1 MADYKKYAE
10 NLVGNWEKDIYAPQ
24 SKVTQD
30 IYQTNWNKLTNDY
43 NDLKDKLAKNFE
55 NARLEY
61 ANALNT
67 VQNNSFNRMNTA
79 NIDLANRGLSSSGM
93 LDRITQAD
101 TQAKGQAVDKALGDL
116 LGTNEAAIEGL
127 SQGVSKYAQKQTGL
141 AGDLAQDLGKL
152 TAADAGNNQA
162 YGNLLAGIGESAA
175 RRAANRAASG
185 GSMSLARYQ
194 KKAQDDVDEMYR
206 KLAIQETLHSTDL
219 SDEQK
224 LDTLVNDLGV
234 KAADAKSAISSINF
248 TNTNEKIS
256 DRTRELNKINRATD
270 YFDNVRN
277 DNISKLNRIMKYTP
291 VGAVERLLFGSDYDY
306 ANNDLANLVDRIRPS
321 VVSGDVKRGQIDTL
335 NKKLDDYTYTDLYDL
350 LFK

>member
-30 IYQTNWNKLTNDY
+30 IYQTNWNKLANDY

-55 NARLEY
+55 NARLGY
-61 ANALNT
+61 SNALNAI
-67 VQNNSFNRMNTA
+67 QDNSFNRMNTA

-175 RRAANRAASG
+175 KRAANRAASG

-194 KKAQDDVDEMYR
+194 KKAQDDLDYYYR
-206 KLAIQETLHSTDL
+206 KMAIYETLNDANL
-219 SDEQK
+219 SDDDK
-224 LDTLVNDLGV
+224 LKTLVNELQVPAG
-234 KAADAKSAISSINF
+234 DAKSAISSTNYTNTMKKIQERQSELDDINTYANKVNNFLGIDTNNKTNKLIADNILMNLPLLSPDPYTRAIASIFGSTRPSNILNF
-248 TNTNEKIS
+248 TKQ
-256 DRTRELNKINRATD
+256 K
-270 YFDNVRN
+270 
-277 DNISKLNRIMKYTP
+277 
-291 VGAVERLLFGSDYDY
+291 
-306 ANNDLANLVDRIRPS
+306 
-321 VVSGDVKRGQIDTL
+321 QIDTL
-335 NKKLDDYTYTDLYDL
+335 NKKLNDYTYTDLYDL
-350 LFK
+350 IYK

>member
-55 NARLEY
+55 NARLGY
-61 ANALNT
+61 SNALNT
-67 VQNNSFNRMNTA
+67 IQDNSFNRMNTA

-101 TQAKGQAVDKALGDL
+101 TQAKGQAVDKALGEL

-152 TAADAGNNQA
+152 TAADAGNMQQ
-162 YGNLLAGIGESAA
+162 YGGLIAGIGESAA
-175 RRAANRAASG
+175 KRAANRAASG
-185 GSMSLARYQ
+185 GSARLAKYQ
-194 KKAQDDVDEMYR
+194 QKAQDELDEYYR
-206 KLAIQETLHSTDL
+206 KLAIQDTLHDGSL
-219 SDEQK
+219 SDDEK
-224 LDTLVNDLGV
+224 LKILVNDLNVLAG
-234 KAADAKSAISSINF
+234 DAKSAISATNYQNTQDKIRQRQNDIEKLNSFINKF
-248 TNTNEKIS
+248 RSTLGINPSDASKIS
-256 DRTRELNKINRATD
+256 DISNKISLGTGLLSPDPYARAAAS
-270 YFDNVRN
+270 
-277 DNISKLNRIMKYTP
+277 I
-291 VGAVERLLFGSDYDY
+291 FGSLNPINITKTVKN
-306 ANNDLANLVDRIRPS
+306 AQINN
-321 VVSGDVKRGQIDTL
+321 L
-335 NKKLDDYTYTDLYDL
+335 NKKLNDYTYTDLYDL